1 MFSCYAIEKILQQPH
16 ILNFE
21 KFLSHIDMYMLSMN
35 NSDVMFQKI
44 SLKVSGG
51 HAIVWKYVP
60 KLHGFPE
67 GIA

>member
-1 MFSCYAIEKILQQPH
+1 
-16 ILNFE
+16 
-21 KFLSHIDMYMLSMN
+21 MLSMN